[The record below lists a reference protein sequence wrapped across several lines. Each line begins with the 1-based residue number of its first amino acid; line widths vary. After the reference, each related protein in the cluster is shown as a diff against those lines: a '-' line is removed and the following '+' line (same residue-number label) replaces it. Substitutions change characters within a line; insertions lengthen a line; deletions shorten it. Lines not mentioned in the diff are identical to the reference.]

1 MRNKQPVANMKLLF
15 LLLLAGACLAYT
27 PITERSWVKF
37 KNVQV
42 PTYNSSLLREAPNI
56 IYAKEI
62 LIEERLNQVSKMIDK
77 SLQDFHTQMKRYTT
91 DLTKRM
97 KKATA
102 NRDYGFVRKPEL
114 RHQYGM
120 LFNHHG
126 QVISGLKN
134 MDLFLSIDLP
144 KVEDIAHVPPPFPEC
159 DNWATPHKSNRN
171 QHVYYS
177 YLGFGTDKHGPM
189 TELTSNTSQY
199 LA

>member
-1 MRNKQPVANMKLLF
+1 M
-15 LLLLAGACLAYT
+15 
-27 PITERSWVKF
+27 
-37 KNVQV
+37 
-42 PTYNSSLLREAPNI
+42 REAPNI

-77 SLQDFHTQMKRYTT
+77 SLQDFNTQMKRYTT

-97 KKATA
+97 KRATA

-134 MDLFLSIDLP
+134 IDLFHLRSQNVTTGPLHI
-144 KVEDIAHVPPPFPEC
+144 
-159 DNWATPHKSNRN
+159 N
-171 QHVYYS
+171 QTAINMYIILIWDS
-177 YLGFGTDKHGPM
+177 EPT
-189 TELTSNTSQY
+189 NT
-199 LA
+199 AP

>member
-1 MRNKQPVANMKLLF
+1 MH
-15 LLLLAGACLAYT
+15 
-27 PITERSWVKF
+27 
-37 KNVQV
+37 
-42 PTYNSSLLREAPNI
+42 EAPNI

-97 KKATA
+97 KRATA

-144 KVEDIAHVPPPFPEC
+144 KIEDIAHVPPPLRTVTTGLLHTSPTKTTMC
-159 DNWATPHKSNRN
+159 ISP
-171 QHVYYS
+171 
-177 YLGFGTDKHGPM
+177 LTDLEETTMDP
-189 TELTSNTSQY
+189 
-199 LA
+199 

>member
-1 MRNKQPVANMKLLF
+1 MKHLL

-42 PTYNSSLLREAPNI
+42 PTYNSSLLHEAPNI

-97 KKATA
+97 KRATA

-126 QVISGLKN
+126 QVISGLKIWTC
-134 MDLFLSIDLP
+134 S
-144 KVEDIAHVPPPFPEC
+144 C
-159 DNWATPHKSNRN
+159 
-171 QHVYYS
+171 Q
-177 YLGFGTDKHGPM
+177 
-189 TELTSNTSQY
+189 LTCPR
-199 LA
+199 LRI